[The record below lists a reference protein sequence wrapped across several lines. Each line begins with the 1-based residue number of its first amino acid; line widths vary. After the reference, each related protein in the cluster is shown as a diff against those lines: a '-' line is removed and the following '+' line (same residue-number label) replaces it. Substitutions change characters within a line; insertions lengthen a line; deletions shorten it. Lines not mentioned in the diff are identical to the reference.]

1 MPCFDDNGPIC
12 APLDGEHS
20 SGSGGVIDV
29 TNDAFA
35 MKLSSPPS
43 SMAYCSVGDFYAGKT
58 LMITGATG
66 FIGKVMLEK
75 LLRCCPDIRKVFLL
89 VRPKSGQ
96 RAAARI
102 DEITSGMLFDKVR
115 EAQPDFQSKLIPIES
130 DLTEPDLAL
139 KEEDIRTLQEETE
152 LVFHVAATVRFDE
165 KLSLSLRLNVH
176 ATKKILQLSRGMK
189 KLLVLQHVSTAYAN
203 CDRSRI
209 EEVVYP
215 PPIDPYKI
223 LDAVEWMSED
233 MIQTLT
239 PKLLGKRPNTYTFT
253 KALAE
258 YVVMEEGKGL
268 PICITRPS
276 IVGASWKEPFPGWID
291 NFNGPSGVFIAVGKG
306 LLRMMIGDVEAVVDI
321 SPVDFVANAM
331 IGATWHTGIH
341 KPATI
346 PVYNLVTSPV
356 NPNKWKDV
364 EIIPD
369 LYNKIPLEKVF
380 RRPRAAI
387 TKNPLA
393 FEYFNM
399 VGAKIPAYIID
410 CVRRLQG
417 KKPMMLK
424 VNQKITKMVHTL
436 KYFTNNTWEWTNQN
450 TIALSAAMN
459 EEDRKVYFTDVRPL
473 HWPSYLEAYCLGTKK
488 FVLNEDMNDLPAARS
503 HLRMLRNIR
512 WTFNTALIVI
522 IWRVLIARSQLA
534 RNLWAFVINI
544 FFRFL
549 RYCRVTST
557 IARAH

>member
-20 SGSGGVIDV
+20 SGSGGVVDV
-29 TNDAFA
+29 TDEAFA
-35 MKLSSPPS
+35 MKLNNLPA
-43 SMAYCSVGDFYAGKT
+43 SMAYCSIGEFYAGKT

-75 LLRCCPDIRKVFLL
+75 LMRCCPDIKKVFLL
-89 VRPKSGQ
+89 IRPKSGQ

-102 DEITSGMLFDKVR
+102 QEITAGLLFDKVR
-115 EAQPDFQSKLIPIES
+115 EAQPNFQSKLIAIDC

-139 KEEDIRTLQEETE
+139 KEEDIKTLQEETE
-152 LVFHVAATVRFDE
+152 LAFHVAATVRFDE
-165 KLSLSLRLNVH
+165 KLSLSLHLNVY
-176 ATKKILQLSRGMK
+176 ATKKILQLAQGMK
-189 KLLVLQHVSTAYAN
+189 KLLVFQHVSTAYAN

-215 PPIDPYKI
+215 PPVDPYKM

-258 YVVMEEGKGL
+258 YVVMEEGKGM

-306 LLRMMIGDVEAVVDI
+306 LLRTMIGDADAVVDI
-321 SPVDFVANAM
+321 SPVDFVVNAM
-331 IGATWHTGIH
+331 IGATWHTGVH
-341 KPATI
+341 KPANI
-346 PVYNLVTSPV
+346 PIYNLVTSPV
-356 NPNKWKDV
+356 NPNRWGDV

-369 LYNKIPLEKVF
+369 LYNNSLEKVF
-380 RRPRAAI
+380 RRPRAAL
-387 TKNPLA
+387 TKYPLA
-393 FEYFNM
+393 FEYVNL
-399 VGAKIPAYIID
+399 VSAKIPAYIMD
-410 CVRRLQG
+410 CVLRLQG
-417 KKPMMLK
+417 KKPQMMK
-424 VNQKITKMVHTL
+424 VNSKITKMVHTL

-450 TIALSAAMN
+450 TIALSAAMS

-473 HWPSYLEAYCLGTKK
+473 HWPTYLEAYCLGTKK
-488 FVLNEDMNDLPAARS
+488 YVLKEDMNDIPAARS
-503 HLRMLRNIR
+503 HLKMLRNIR
-512 WTFNTALIVI
+512 WTFNTVLLVVF
-522 IWRVLIARSQLA
+522 WRVLIARSQLA

-557 IARAH
+557 IARTH

>member
-1 MPCFDDNGPIC
+1 
-12 APLDGEHS
+12 
-20 SGSGGVIDV
+20 
-29 TNDAFA
+29 
-35 MKLSSPPS
+35 
-43 SMAYCSVGDFYAGKT
+43 MAYCSVGDFYAGKT

-239 PKLLGKRPNTYTFT
+239 PKLLGKRPNTYTF
-253 KALAE
+253 KKGIME
-258 YVVMEEGKGL
+258 YVTHGRGFQM

-306 LLRMMIGDVEAVVDI
+306 LLRTMIGDAEAVVDI

-436 KYFTNNTWEWTNQN
+436 KYFTQNTWEWTNQN